1 MTRVYYLL
9 SISRSTRTDHL
20 FRINNTFLL
29 LIVHYILLLLLRKS
43 SFIKLGIFMRL
54 LLLLRS
60 TSIRLNLLRTR
71 SLRELIL
78 IMHPIIIYLL
88 NILRHV
94 LLLLRHRLISLIA
107 TSIRTNIISNWP
119 VYIWIILIYIL
130 LPLTV
135 NLLIQIRL
143 IFCRDILS

>member
-78 IMHPIIIYLL
+78 IMHPIIIHLL